1 MRKKIKLGFF
11 IQSFFV
17 ISFFRAFVMRSSRFG
32 SGSAG
37 LGLTNGSSVSN
48 NLSCVFSL
56 LPSHYYLYLASFSR
70 VLSLVSCVLCLE
82 SCVLH
87 LVSCVLCLVSCVLS
101 LASCILCLASCVMCL
116 ESCVLS
122 LASPLNHFRQN
133 PLDFG
138 KYLFG
143 AEMPDAR
150 RPARAEAG
158 AAATAFAQGFVD
170 HRHAAARVK
179 LNGGI
184 GTQS

>member
-17 ISFFRAFVMRSSRFG
+17 ISFFRAFVMRSSPFG

-87 LVSCVLCLVSCVLS
+87 

-170 HRHAAARVK
+170 HRHAAARVE
-179 LNGGI
+179 LDGGI